1 MNAQSRSEAVT
12 KLKEDGISIQT
23 IEELQGILFKEVSLT
38 LRKVKHKHFVVFI
51 RQFSTLIKAGISIN
65 DATDILAKQTESK
78 LLAETLAEISKEIR
92 KGNPFSKAA
101 EKFPKIFPAL
111 FINMMRVG
119 EASGQVDEILDRMA
133 VYYEKQYETRQKVKA
148 ALTYP
153 TLLFIIT
160 IVIFIFMLSFIVP
173 RFTSMFSS
181 LNAELPTITRVV
193 LSLSHALQQYWI
205 YLFVLIAICL
215 IIFIYTRNIP
225 SMKYY
230 RDVLKLRFPIFGNL
244 LLKDAMARMTRTLSV
259 LYSATVPIIEAI
271 SIVQIVMNNDVI
283 NKVLDKSKISL
294 EKGKSMTEPFAN
306 HWAFPS
312 FVSKMIAVGEQ
323 SGSLDLMLEKI
334 ADYYESEVQHATDQL
349 KSLIEP
355 ILILFIAFLVGVIV
369 LSIMIPMLKIFQQ
382 VR

>member
-1 MNAQSRSEAVT
+1 MALSVLSRQLD
-12 KLKEDGISIQT
+12 K
-23 IEELQGILFKEVSLT
+23 T
-38 LRKVKHKHFVVFI
+38 L
-51 RQFSTLIKAGISIN
+51 LL
-65 DATDILAKQTESK
+65 LAKQTESK